1 MAMSIIIE
9 ISRGEIWGSKDL
21 AEIDVRASEIMLEEM
36 VAMAIVAELGEDVEV
51 SIEDIDATQISGAD
65 DEDLQAEVQEIE
77 AEVRQSGDWLVYS
90 ADDGG

>member
-1 MAMSIIIE
+1 MSIIIE

-21 AEIDVRASEIMLEEM
+21 AEIDVRASETMLEEM

-51 SIEDIDATQISGAD
+51 SIEDIDATQISGAG

-77 AEVRQSGDWLVYS
+77 AEVRQSGDWLVYI
-90 ADDGG
+90 ADDGR